1 MRFTSARN
9 AEIISSQR
17 CKLEKEFKTCANPS
31 SFWNCQSC
39 LAAYIDIVVTTLLSH
54 RVCNT
59 RAQRCSWSGSCGAEG
74 RSCINL
80 RKVVTDKK
88 THAQNNL
95 WYVESSNRRVF
106 SILSGNCE
114 WPRRAGRSGR
124 VSPYPAQNV
133 FAKHCFFFKIFHF
146 WKKDFCK
153 TFVFVSAPTSSQN
166 NHPLTKTCV
175 FCGNFSI
182 LYKLFSHFFH
192 LSEGFILCLVHE
204 MFCSVQVLFSREL
217 IRLSLCPVNF
227 TTAKLALPRA
237 VPLTGYMGVAMT
249 PWGMGTL
256 GDMTGDRTTPIWLG
270 GREPGVDGLATFR
283 RRSSG
288 KK

>member
-124 VSPYPAQNV
+124 VSPYPAQNA
-133 FAKHCFFFKIFHF
+133 FAKHCFFSKFFIFGKKIFV
-146 WKKDFCK
+146 K
-153 TFVFVSAPTSSQN
+153 
-166 NHPLTKTCV
+166 L
-175 FCGNFSI
+175 
-182 LYKLFSHFFH
+182 LFSFLHPHPVKIITLSRKHVCFAEIFQFYISFSHIFFTF
-192 LSEGFILCLVHE
+192 LKVSYFVWFMKCFVQCR
-204 MFCSVQVLFSREL
+204 FCFR
-217 IRLSLCPVNF
+217 VNSF
-227 TTAKLALPRA
+227 
-237 VPLTGYMGVAMT
+237 
-249 PWGMGTL
+249 
-256 GDMTGDRTTPIWLG
+256 D
-270 GREPGVDGLATFR
+270 
-283 RRSSG
+283 
-288 KK
+288 